1 MSWLTANA
9 YWLGPLVVAVA
20 LVAGVVAWWVR
31 RRDALDRL
39 LRRIAWARLVDVI
52 VPDDVDGEIHLD
64 LVLLT
69 PKGILVLEV
78 RRGAG
83 TLFWGEQLDY
93 WTLLDGKRRERLRN
107 PLPGLRARRHA
118 VHALAPR
125 VPVNGRV
132 LLLGPVTMSGA
143 APPGVVTPEELAAE
157 FGRPGREP
165 VPAELAEAW
174 AELSAQARPLA

>member
-1 MSWLTANA
+1 MSWLEANA
-9 YWLGPLVVAVA
+9 YWLLPVVLVTLATAAVA
-20 LVAGVVAWWVR
+20 GWWYR
-31 RRDALDRL
+31 RRDTLDRL
-39 LRRIAWARLVDVI
+39 LGKIAWARLVDVV

-64 LVLLT
+64 LALLT

-93 WTLLDGKRRERLRN
+93 WTLLDGRRRDRIRN

-125 VPVNGRV
+125 VPVSGRV
-132 LLLGPVTMSGA
+132 LLLGPVEISGA
-143 APPGVVTPEELAAE
+143 GPPGVMTPEALAAE
-157 FGRPGREP
+157 FARPPGAK
-165 VPAELAEAW
+165 VPPELGEAW
-174 AELSAQARPLA
+174 AAVSAQARPLA